1 MIIRILK
8 PLVALAGIVAV
19 AGCAGSVKPLP
30 DGTVLAQS
38 TVGDTLD
45 RSASFT
51 GRYRPVGT
59 NPDGTTRYQLIAGD
73 LTVGPTV
80 PGQAVI
86 AVAGTVPA
94 ALVQRNA
101 AIAAARIKSD
111 AAVAA
116 AEATA
121 CPTPT
126 ESGGTVICDSVV
138 VGPSTAIADS
148 TSIADTNVDF
158 NATLSGTCPNGR
170 CQGVPMD

>member
-1 MIIRILK
+1 MIRILK
-8 PLVALAGIVAV
+8 ILTILAGITVV

-30 DGTVLAQS
+30 DGTLLAQS

-51 GRYRPVGT
+51 GRYKPVGT
-59 NPDGTTRYQLIAGD
+59 NPDGTPRYELIAGD

-80 PGQAVI
+80 PGQATVAI
-86 AVAGTVPA
+86 AGTVPA

-101 AIAAARIKSD
+101 AITAARIKSD

-116 AEATA
+116 AEAVA

-126 ESGGTVICDSVV
+126 ESGGTVIC
-138 VGPSTAIADS
+138 
-148 TSIADTNVDF
+148 
-158 NATLSGTCPNGR
+158 
-170 CQGVPMD
+170 